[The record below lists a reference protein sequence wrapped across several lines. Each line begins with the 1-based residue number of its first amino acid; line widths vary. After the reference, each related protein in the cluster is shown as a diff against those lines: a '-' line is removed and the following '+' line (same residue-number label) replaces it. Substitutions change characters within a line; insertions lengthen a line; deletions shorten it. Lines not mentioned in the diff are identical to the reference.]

1 MKIQSIL
8 ISAGITVAILG
19 VVGGVVRAS
28 ASMDETQK
36 VQELEQ
42 MMDAREEVYTQA
54 IADANTRVNQAISE
68 ANSRIDTANRTIEE
82 VDLQKKNVEA
92 QLAAIPTP
100 LPGDFSQ
107 ADALTLA
114 LQSTGILPAG
124 VSAEV
129 ELVQYGGKPTYEIKL
144 GDGTNLYIDAV
155 DGTVIYNSLVG
166 GAGSVISPEQASAL
180 AQEYFPYG
188 TVLSIEREDYNDQAA
203 YKVTFYDGSEAFV
216 GLGGTVLA
224 VTQVQTS
231 SYYVGGGSSAGSSGG
246 SGGSS
251 GEGSSWDDDDDH
263 EDDHDEDE
271 GEDDDD

>member
-42 MMDAREEVYTQA
+42 MMNEREEIYTQA
-54 IADANTRVNQAISE
+54 IVDANTRVDQAISE
-68 ANSRIDTANRTIEE
+68 ANSRIDTANRTIQE
-82 VDLQKKNVEA
+82 VDQQKKSVEA

-124 VSAEV
+124 VSAKV
-129 ELVQYGGKPTYEIKL
+129 ELVQYDGKPTYEIKL
-144 GDGTNLYIDAV
+144 GDGTNLYIDAI

-203 YKVTFYDGSEAFV
+203 YKVTFYDGSEAYV

-231 SYYVGGGSSAGSSGG
+231 SYYVGGGSSAGSSGN

-251 GEGSSWDDDDDH
+251 GGGSSWDDDDD
-263 EDDHDEDE
+263 D
-271 GEDDDD
+271 